1 MSCESLF
8 AVSSANFP
16 KFDRLVSRARNNTI
30 TFRSKIDIGYVMVMA
45 EESLKAEIVI
55 VQIPELDRQIG
66 RA

>member
-55 VQIPELDRQIG
+55 VQIPELNRQIG